1 MLIKPLL
8 KTRSYILATLLLLL
22 ALQAIAQKALPAT
35 PILPKQFAGWQQA
48 GTPQISQDPTV
59 ADPVNAALLKE
70 YGFTDFE
77 SAAYNRDDGRK
88 LAIKAIRFPD
98 ASGAYG
104 AFTYYRAAGMP
115 EEKIGD
121 QGASL
126 NERVLFYRGS
136 VLVDAVFSKTSAMS
150 ASELRELSGMLPLP
164 PANDQNLATF
174 LSYLP
179 RNADQ
184 KSHTKYVIGPVGLQK
199 INAPI
204 PAALVDFNTGAEVA
218 TTTSGDATLMVI
230 SYATPQLATGH
241 LQAIEAAQAQ
251 NTKEPGSVPVLAQGP
266 IFTKRTGPLVVLVA
280 GASRDQAQSLL
291 SSVNYEAN
299 VTWNEKN
306 PFDKRGNIGTI
317 VVNALLLSGTIGILA
332 LIAGLAFG
340 GVRVIAKKLFPN
352 TSLGRPDEAEFIALH
367 LEEVDSKAPDAGVS

>member
-1 MLIKPLL
+1 MGLGYIQSLL
-8 KTRSYILATLLLLL
+8 KSRYSIIALLLFVAPLF
-22 ALQAIAQKALPAT
+22 AQKASPAP
-35 PILPKQFAGWQQA
+35 PILPKQFAGWQQT
-48 GTPQISQDPTV
+48 GTSQISLDPAV

-70 YGFTDFE
+70 YGLTEFE

-88 LAIKAIRFPD
+88 LTVKAIRFPD
-98 ASGAYG
+98 ATGAYG
-104 AFTYYRAAGMP
+104 AFTYYRAVQMP

-126 NERVLFYRGS
+126 NERVLFYRGN
-136 VLVDAVFSKTSAMS
+136 VLVDAIFTKTSAMS
-150 ASELRELSGMLPLP
+150 ASELRELAGTLPLP

-179 RNADQ
+179 HNTEQ
-184 KSHTKYVIGPVGLQK
+184 KAHTKYVIGPVGLQK

-204 PAALVDFNTGAEVA
+204 PADLIDFNTGAEVA

-230 SYATPQLATGH
+230 SYPTPQLATGH
-241 LQAIEAAQAQ
+241 QQAIEAAQAQ
-251 NTKEPGSVPVLAQGP
+251 NTKEPGSVPALAQGQ

-280 GASRDQAQSLL
+280 GGSREQAQSLL
-291 SSVNYEAN
+291 ASVNYEAN

-317 VVNALLLSGTIGILA
+317 VVNALLLSGTIALLA
-332 LIAGLAFG
+332 LIAGLGFG
-340 GVRVIAKKLFPN
+340 GVRILMKKLFPN
-352 TSLGRPDEAEFIALH
+352 TSLGRPDETEFIALH
-367 LEEVDSKAPDAGVS
+367 LEDSDSKASDAG